1 MATSEFADI
10 SADELREKYE
20 EERLKRLRSEGNE
33 QYVELKQYKD
43 FDADP
48 YTPLQPR
55 DPMTIETEVLIV
67 GAGWGGMTTAAFL
80 RKNGVDDFRIIDKAG
95 DFGGTWYWNRYP
107 GCMCDVESYTYL
119 PPLEETGYMPT
130 EKYAS
135 ASEIFGYCQLLGR
148 HFGLAPLPRIVHR
161 LGLDSIDGGPT
172 PRQPQQQRT
181 HQRQRARERA
191 PRGREELGRERGHGP
206 RPRLSGPRALRKREP
221 GHGR

>member
-95 DFGGTWYWNRYP
+95 DFIDDKTKGKFH
-107 GCMCDVESYTYL
+107 DK
-119 PPLEETGYMPT
+119 LE
-130 EKYAS
+130 KVD
-135 ASEIFGYCQLLGR
+135 
-148 HFGLAPLPRIVHR
+148 GLAQK
-161 LGLDSIDGGPT
+161 LDKTDDGAADEAGEGST
-172 PRQPQQQRT
+172 
-181 HQRQRARERA
+181 ED
-191 PRGREELGRERGHGP
+191 
-206 RPRLSGPRALRKREP
+206 
-221 GHGR
+221 